1 METRFSLAQLA
12 DPDTSE
18 SEKILRACVH
28 CGFCTA
34 TCPTYVLLGDE
45 RDSPR
50 GRIYLLKEMLENDSP
65 ATADVV
71 THIDRCLSCLSC
83 MTTCP
88 SGVHYMH
95 LVDHGRRHIEETYT
109 RPVQE
114 RIVRRLLAFVL
125 PRPGVFRAV
134 VYAAARVRSIA
145 NVLPNSFKTMLRF
158 APARL
163 PPPSPLDK
171 PQVFAAQGPR
181 RKRVALLTGCVQQ
194 ALAPAINE
202 ATVRLLTRHGCEV
215 VVAEGAGCCGALEHH
230 LGRDALYRVKANV
243 DAWTRVLER
252 GRLDAV
258 VVNASGCGTMVKDY
272 GFLLRSDPAY
282 ADKAERISVLTKDV
296 TELMAEL
303 GLKEPMISIGQR
315 IAYQSP
321 CSMQHGQKVASQPK
335 ALLAKAGFTLVD
347 IAEEHFC
354 CGSAGTYNILQPE
367 LAIQLRDRKV
377 GNIMAS
383 KPDIIASGNI
393 GCMIQIATGV
403 EIPIVHTVELLDWAT
418 GGMMPVALKHER

>member
-1 METRFSLAQLA
+1 
-12 DPDTSE
+12 
-18 SEKILRACVH
+18 
-28 CGFCTA
+28 
-34 TCPTYVLLGDE
+34 
-45 RDSPR
+45 
-50 GRIYLLKEMLENDSP
+50 
-65 ATADVV
+65 
-71 THIDRCLSCLSC
+71 
-83 MTTCP
+83 
-88 SGVHYMH
+88 
-95 LVDHGRRHIEETYT
+95 
-109 RPVQE
+109 
-114 RIVRRLLAFVL
+114 
-125 PRPGVFRAV
+125 
-134 VYAAARVRSIA
+134 
-145 NVLPNSFKTMLRF
+145 
-158 APARL
+158 
-163 PPPSPLDK
+163 
-171 PQVFAAQGPR
+171 
-181 RKRVALLTGCVQQ
+181 
-194 ALAPAINE
+194 
-202 ATVRLLTRHGCEV
+202 
-215 VVAEGAGCCGALEHH
+215 
-230 LGRDALYRVKANV
+230 
-243 DAWTRVLER
+243 
-252 GRLDAV
+252 
-258 VVNASGCGTMVKDY
+258 MVKDY